1 MNQNSSGFEKEL
13 NKVKKALESEQ
24 KKCSDMGVRVEEL
37 ETEFGEREEEL
48 LNKLREAEEDLD
60 RLTEQANHRVRY
72 LFLHISRKMF
82 EGYLTLCSISQT
94 ICFSE
99 FFARFWK
106 K

>member
-1 MNQNSSGFEKEL
+1 MDLEDL
-13 NKVKKALESEQ
+13 KA
-24 KKCSDMGVRVEEL
+24 DFR
-37 ETEFGEREEEL
+37 EREEEL
-48 LNKLREAEEDLD
+48 FKKLKEAEEALD
-60 RLTEQANHRVRY
+60 QVTEQANHRVRY